1 MPQSGVPWSGWASR
15 EKKTPRAGEQD
26 QPDIQQEREVFQQQI
41 AQVDPRRLYYFD
53 EFGLNLRMTRRYGLA
68 PSSKR
73 AYGVV
78 PFRRGVTMTLVLGLG
93 MAGVIEP
100 CTFEGAM
107 NGDIFGTYM
116 AEQVL
121 PHLPPDA
128 IVVVDNDGAHH
139 SEDACD
145 ALEARG
151 VIVVD
156 SPAEACL
163 EAGAPGIQ
171 MWFLP
176 PYSPELTPAEECGS
190 KIKILTRAAEPRTKD
205 ALIDAMGQAIG
216 RVTPT
221 DARGWFNHA
230 LRGRAPRLWP
240 EVANHG
246 NEVGGVGPDEQPRA
260 GPNG

>member
-1 MPQSGVPWSGWASR
+1 M
-15 EKKTPRAGEQD
+15 
-26 QPDIQQEREVFQQQI
+26 
-41 AQVDPRRLYYFD
+41 
-53 EFGLNLRMTRRYGLA
+53 MRRYGLA
-68 PSSKR
+68 PSGER

-78 PFRRGVTMTLVLGLG
+78 PFRRGVTMTLVIGLGL
-93 MAGVIEP
+93 AGIVEP
-100 CTFEGAM
+100 CTFEGAI
-107 NGDIFGTYM
+107 NGHIFGTYM

-121 PHLPPDA
+121 PLLPPDA
-128 IVVVDNDGAHH
+128 IVVVDNLGAHH
-139 SEDACD
+139 SEDARD
-145 ALEARG
+145 ALEARS
-151 VIVVD
+151 VVVVD
-156 SPAEACL
+156 SPEEASL
-163 EAGAPGIQ
+163 EAEAPGIQ

-221 DARGWFNHA
+221 DARGWFDHA
-230 LRGRAPRLWP
+230 LRGRVPRPRP

-246 NEVGGVGPDEQPRA
+246 GEVNGTGLGEQPRA

>member
-1 MPQSGVPWSGWASR
+1 M
-15 EKKTPRAGEQD
+15 
-26 QPDIQQEREVFQQQI
+26 
-41 AQVDPRRLYYFD
+41 DPKRLFFFD
-53 EFGLNLRMTRRYGLA
+53 EFGLNLNMTPRYGLA
-68 PSSKR
+68 PSGQR

-93 MAGVIEP
+93 LAGIVEP
-100 CTFEGAM
+100 CTFEGAI
-107 NGDIFGTYM
+107 NGHIFGTYM

-128 IVVVDNDGAHH
+128 IAVVDNLGAHH

-151 VIVVD
+151 VLVVD
-156 SPAEACL
+156 SPEEACT
-163 EAGAPGIQ
+163 EPEAPGIQ

-176 PYSPELTPAEECGS
+176 PYSPELTAAEECGS

-221 DARGWFNHA
+221 DARGWFDHA
-230 LRGRAPRLWP
+230 LRGRAPRVRP
-240 EVANHG
+240 EVAHP
-246 NEVGGVGPDEQPRA
+246 GGEKGGIGPSEQPRA
-260 GPNG
+260 GPSG

>member
-1 MPQSGVPWSGWASR
+1 MPRSGAPWSGWASR

-26 QPDIQQEREVFQQQI
+26 RPDIKQERDVFQQQI
-41 AQVDPRRLYYFD
+41 AQVDPKRLYYFD
-53 EFGLNLRMTRRYGLA
+53 EFGLNLNMTRRYGLA
-68 PSSKR
+68 PSGER
-73 AYGVV
+73 AYGVA

-93 MAGVIEP
+93 LAGIVEP
-100 CTFEGAM
+100 CTFEGAI
-107 NGDIFGTYM
+107 NGHIFGTYM

-128 IVVVDNDGAHH
+128 IAVVDNVGAHQ
-139 SEDACD
+139 SEEARD

-156 SPAEACL
+156 SPEEACL
-163 EAGAPGIQ
+163 DAEAPGIQ

-176 PYSPELTPAEECGS
+176 PYSPELTAAEECGS
-190 KIKILTRAAEPRTKD
+190 KIKILTRAAEPRTKE

-221 DARGWFNHA
+221 DARGWFDHA
-230 LRGRAPRLWP
+230 LRGRAPRPRP
-240 EVANHG
+240 EVADHG
-246 NEVGGVGPDEQPRA
+246 GAVGSTGPGEQPRE
-260 GPNG
+260 GPRR